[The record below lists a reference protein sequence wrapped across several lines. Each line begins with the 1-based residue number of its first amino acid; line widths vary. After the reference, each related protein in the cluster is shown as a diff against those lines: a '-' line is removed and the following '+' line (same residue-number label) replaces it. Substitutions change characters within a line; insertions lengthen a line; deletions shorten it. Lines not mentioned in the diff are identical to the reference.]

1 MNKSLVTEYR
11 SLQSNQ
17 QFFTVSLVDDNIY
30 LWRVVIKTC
39 CFDSSSQLYQQLS
52 STGTQGVLL
61 ELKFAQSYTSVTRSP
76 PWCRI
81 ISPKL
86 SGGGIYQGS
95 VCWEGFYDTNRTVEY
110 NMENLLV
117 EFAHV
122 LSVEWRATFDGMA
135 EWSVQ
140 EARKGEQF
148 ILGVHTDWKQTAFV

>member
-1 MNKSLVTEYR
+1 MPCAYNEYR

-17 QFFTVSLVDDNIY
+17 QFFTVSLVDNNIY

-39 CFDSSSQLYQQLS
+39 CFDSSSPLYQHLS

-61 ELKFAQSYTSVTRSP
+61 ELKSAQSYTSVTRSP

-122 LSVEWRATFDGMA
+122 LTVEC
-135 EWSVQ
+135 
-140 EARKGEQF
+140 
-148 ILGVHTDWKQTAFV
+148 